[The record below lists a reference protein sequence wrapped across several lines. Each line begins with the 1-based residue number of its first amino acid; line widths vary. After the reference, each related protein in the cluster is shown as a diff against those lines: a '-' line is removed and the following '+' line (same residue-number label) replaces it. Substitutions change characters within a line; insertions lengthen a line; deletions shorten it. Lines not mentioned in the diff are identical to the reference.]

1 MHASHDLNIQRTCLD
16 CAVREDHLF
25 CNLPI
30 QTIQRLN
37 QITAT
42 AVYPT
47 GATLFIEGQQ
57 PRGAFVLCGG
67 KVKLSISSHG
77 GKTIIT
83 NIPERGEV
91 LGLNAV
97 ISNRPYEVTAE
108 MMESGQVNFIPRD
121 SLLQLLKDDSEVG
134 MHVAA
139 ELSRNYY
146 AAHEEIRT
154 LGLTAS
160 LSERLAKL
168 LLSWS
173 DKTMPSDDSS
183 RVKIT
188 LTHGEIGEAI
198 GTSRES
204 VSRLLS
210 EFKQKQLIEVKGS
223 TLVIRNRKLEKIIQS

>member
-1 MHASHDLNIQRTCLD
+1 M
-16 CAVREDHLF
+16 REEHLF

-30 QTIQRLN
+30 ETVQRLN

-42 AVYPT
+42 AFYPK

-67 KVKLSISSHG
+67 KVKLSISSHE

-83 NIPERGEV
+83 NIPERGDV

-108 MMESGQVNFIPRD
+108 MMEPGQANFIPRD
-121 SLLQLLKDDSEVG
+121 SLLRFLKDDSEVG

-154 LGLTAS
+154 FGLSAS
-160 LSERLAKL
+160 LTERLAKL

-173 DKTMPSDDSS
+173 AKTQQGDGSS
-183 RVKIT
+183 QIK
-188 LTHGEIGEAI
+188 LTMTHAEIGETI
-198 GTSRES
+198 GTTRER
-204 VSRLLS
+204 VSRLFS

-223 TLVIRNRKLEKIIQS
+223 TLVIRNRELEEIIQC